1 MVRVQHSIDPAGV
14 DPSGMDVIH
23 GADPPRH
30 DYHDHD
36 GGDSEEFPPIRSP
49 PTSPAGPPPPTPR
62 RAGQQQHQQAPNSS
76 SKYGVR
82 QPSPVMAFLVGD
94 PPPPPPTPPPQKT
107 RHRHSNS
114 QGGPISPPG
123 DNTSTATGFSS
134 GQHKRAGSR
143 DPLEMNHRVV
153 VVASSSHD
161 SGNHNLSHN
170 TEKETVQEVPKATTS
185 VVSPRS
191 AATEPHSNKQELHTD
206 MQESGDGSVTD
217 VSTSSSKGSNTS
229 KSTKTD
235 GVSTSSPQP
244 PSNKKRLGRIGRGR
258 DKSVERKKRGESQ
271 ERKGFFRKMFRGNKQ
286 AKKTAVE
293 QANAMMESA
302 SPPPPPPPPPKESA
316 SKTKSN
322 QVTFRKDE
330 KITSDASRLAVD
342 TTKQQKTTFTSPDDN
357 SPTDD
362 YFEGLDTVTSR
373 ITYDKHMFM
382 MDPDEDRREIFFAH
396 DDVSTLTAPSAV
408 HSYAHSRHSIDPVDT
423 TTVATGASS
432 SEPVGRYWKETSGAA
447 AAESLPK
454 RNQREASPVASSL
467 TTPLDSLNKQTF
479 QDPDGESPITS
490 KKVNDAATFNNKN
503 SLVVDVAHAQED
515 PAGETPP
522 ANAASSG
529 THGNEP
535 SPRGWESPVTKFK
548 DPMGSTVSES
558 NSLQPMGGFGRESSS
573 TKLAHNKL
581 PPGETRSLPH
591 ELRREPS
598 ALRDGSP
605 YILDPPLRTHRDG
618 DMESKSLVHIL
629 SKKSTKDMDN
639 VKSRVEPP
647 TPTLHDGAADFHQPP
662 TPSERLGRSENA
674 GGAFEPSPIGRAER
688 TTPSLEILTKKSERA
703 TNPPVVNVAL
713 LESPDATGF
722 LDDLFDEKPS
732 RKRSSI
738 LPPSDGEGSLNS
750 PSKNQQVAAHPTQSP
765 ITLSLSQ
772 KSEQSRFYGEEEKK
786 DQDDIPDFS
795 VSDDPK
801 ASIMLATS
809 TAALSTAA
817 CMNAKTVAYLHT
829 LNGEPSPR
837 HSWRRP
843 DMGEY
848 SPAKD
853 EPQKKAITTMKI
865 AMSKNRAVTLCRT
878 DEAAFDSFIS
888 SGPVNTTRAAQ
899 ITTKSTKTTHFRTK
913 YGALSPRSR
922 KAARDNF
929 KRPVHWFRFNRDV
942 RVSGVPLSFGL
953 DLQRKKREEDILSG
967 RVNPVRIAKKSGH
980 RRKPSA
986 SPFKSLR
993 EEDIKD
999 PIQRAG
1005 VRLLSKAAIPIQ
1017 TCARQYLARQEAS
1030 NRMQATLVLQSFFR
1044 QWQSEAF
1051 LRAYK
1056 HACTKVQA
1064 AFRSWS
1070 VREAVAFEHYN
1081 ATQIQKVV
1089 RGYIAMAYVYDT
1101 LYWVARVQATMRGKL
1116 ARLRLTRQKQLRQ
1129 RSAQKLQAWNRGCL
1143 ARKEAGL
1150 IRAAACCIQAQYK
1163 AHVGQIAYKHTVSNI
1178 VLTQSVA
1185 RQFLA
1190 NKEMQKRR
1198 SAEIDKAARRIQAT
1212 WRGFQGY
1219 TDYIFALVD
1228 ILVLQRSMRK
1238 CLAVKKV
1245 NSIRRNQA
1253 AVKIQAQWRRQKALI
1268 GMLYD
1273 LVHIIIAQSVIR
1285 RFLAKKMLPQKRLE
1299 YSERMS
1305 EQQKLDSAA
1314 TKIQTSWRGF
1324 LGYSQF
1330 IIMQYEIVRLQAI
1343 VRGRASRNIYSL
1355 KLGCC
1360 IMIQSA
1366 VRRHLA
1372 SEKTLQMKID
1382 QAALNSEVESMRTA
1396 LACRRVQFWWRVVL
1410 ECSREKKAALVIE
1423 RFFLMVKTEV
1433 DKEIRRQSQ
1442 IKPKAK
1448 HRSKQNRHQTP
1459 SSRRAT
1465 DSDENL
1471 LEHVWKNTVNETHVP
1486 VINCASPSRETRG
1499 ARNSRSS
1506 SNPRLHQNPSYISAP
1521 SRDES
1526 PMHRPSS
1533 PSNNLV
1539 FRHEYDEKEKS
1550 RELELR
1556 ARKEEALKAS
1566 RRIQRSKQPQPMQP
1580 LPQDVMLARSDERTE
1595 LSAIT
1600 SPTVF
1605 KVDKKSS
1612 KKKKKLSKSSKK
1624 YDDDMS
1630 VESLLGEEIVDHL
1643 QQSGRQSAPN
1653 NWSKK
1658 HHFFDSE
1665 DAGVVKQH
1673 DKSKRHSTSS
1683 LASGSDSSHM
1693 YSRNATATT
1702 VTRTTVD
1709 SMSQSDRSDCETYA
1723 DMRTSDK
1730 YNNSAASKG
1739 RKLLESVRKGST
1751 SSPRHGRI
1759 VIKNACIDYPMLSA
1773 DDENV
1778 EVELLGD
1785 QFGMI

>member
-1 MVRVQHSIDPAGV
+1 MVRMQHSIDPAGV

-30 DYHDHD
+30 DYHAHD
-36 GGDSEEFPPIRSP
+36 GDDSEEDPPIQSP

-62 RAGQQQHQQAPNSS
+62 RAGQQQHAPNSR

-114 QGGPISPPG
+114 KGGPISPPP
-123 DNTSTATGFSS
+123 DNTSTVTGFSS
-134 GQHKRAGSR
+134 GQHKRASSR
-143 DPLEMNHRVV
+143 DPLEMNHRIV
-153 VVASSSHD
+153 VVASSSQD
-161 SGNHNLSHN
+161 SANVNHNQKYVEEPHFVEE
-170 TEKETVQEVPKATTS
+170 EKAQ

-191 AATEPHSNKQELHTD
+191 AITEPHSNKQQLNTD
-206 MQESGDGSVTD
+206 MQEPENGSVTD
-217 VSTSSSKGSNTS
+217 SSDSSSKGSS
-229 KSTKTD
+229 KSKNTKTD
-235 GVSTSSPQP
+235 YASTSSPQP

-258 DKSVERKKRGESQ
+258 DKSVERKKRGDSQ
-271 ERKGFFRKMFRGNKQ
+271 ERKGFFRKMFGGNKQ

-302 SPPPPPPPPPKESA
+302 PPPPPPPPPPPKEGA
-316 SKTKSN
+316 PKTKSN

-330 KITSDASRLAVD
+330 KVTNDASRLAVD
-342 TTKQQKTTFTSPDDN
+342 TTNQQKMTSPSSGDN

-362 YFEGLDTVTSR
+362 YIEGLDTVTSR
-373 ITYDKHMFM
+373 ITYDKHMMM

-408 HSYAHSRHSIDPVDT
+408 HSYAHSRHSIDPADT

-432 SEPVGRYWKETSGAA
+432 SEPVGRYWKETAGAA
-447 AAESLPK
+447 AADSLPK
-454 RNQREASPVASSL
+454 RHKREASPVASSP
-467 TTPLDSLNKQTF
+467 TTPRDSFNKPAF

-490 KKVNDAATFNNKN
+490 KKAKDVATFNNKS
-503 SLVVDVAHAQED
+503 SLMVDVAHVQED

-522 ANAASSG
+522 AKATSSG

-558 NSLQPMGGFGRESSS
+558 NSLQPTGGFGRDSSS
-573 TKLAHNKL
+573 AKFAHNKL
-581 PPGETRSLPH
+581 PPGEKRSLPH

-598 ALRDGSP
+598 AFRDGSP
-605 YILDPPLRTHRDG
+605 YTLDPPLRTHRDG
-618 DMESKSLVHIL
+618 DMESKSLADIL
-629 SKKSTKDMDN
+629 SKTSAKNIDN
-639 VKSRVEPP
+639 DNSRAEPP
-647 TPTLHDGAADFHQPP
+647 TPTLRDSADFHQPP
-662 TPSERLGRSENA
+662 TPSERWGRTANG
-674 GGAFEPSPIGRAER
+674 GGAFEPSPSGRGER
-688 TTPSLEILTKKSERA
+688 IAASLEVLTVKSDKA
-703 TNPPVVNVAL
+703 TSPNVVNAAL
-713 LESPDATGF
+713 LDSPDATGF

-732 RKRSSI
+732 RKRPSI
-738 LPPSDGEGSLNS
+738 LPPSGCEDRLNS
-750 PSKNQQVAAHPTQSP
+750 PSKKQQIAAHHTQSP
-765 ITLSLSQ
+765 ITLSVSHEL
-772 KSEQSRFYGEEEKK
+772 EQSRSYREEEKK
-786 DQDDIPDFS
+786 DQDDLSEFL
-795 VSDDPK
+795 VSEDPK
-801 ASIMLATS
+801 SNMMLATS

-837 HSWRRP
+837 HSWRRT

-848 SPAKD
+848 SPAKA
-853 EPQKKAITTMKI
+853 EPQKKAVSNIK
-865 AMSKNRAVTLCRT
+865 AALSKKRAETVYRT

-888 SGPVNTTRAAQ
+888 SGPVKTSRAAK
-899 ITTKSTKTTHFRTK
+899 ITKKSMKNTQFRTK

-922 KAARDNF
+922 KAARENF

-953 DLQRKKREEDILSG
+953 DLQRKKREEEILSG

-1017 TCARQYLARQEAS
+1017 TCARQYLARREAS
-1030 NRMQATLVLQSFFR
+1030 NRMQATLVLQSCFR
-1044 QWQSEAF
+1044 RWQSEAF
-1051 LRAYK
+1051 LRAYR

-1070 VREAVAFEHYN
+1070 VREAVTFEHYN

-1101 LYWVARVQATMRGKL
+1101 IYWVARIQATMRGKL
-1116 ARLRLTRQKQLRQ
+1116 ARLRLMRQEQLHQ
-1129 RSAQKLQAWNRGCL
+1129 ESALKLQAWNRGCL
-1143 ARKEAGL
+1143 ARREAGL
-1150 IRAAACCIQAQYK
+1150 ARTAVCCIQAQYR
-1163 AHVGQIAYKHTVSNI
+1163 AHTGQTAYKQTVNNI
-1178 VLTQSVA
+1178 VVTQSAA

-1190 NKEMQKRR
+1190 RKEMQKRR
-1198 SAEIDKAARRIQAT
+1198 SVEMDKAASRIQAT

-1238 CLAVKKV
+1238 FLAVKRV
-1245 NSIRRNQA
+1245 NSTRRNKA
-1253 AVKIQAQWRRQKALI
+1253 AIKIQAQWRRQKALI

-1273 LVHIIIAQSVIR
+1273 LVHIIIAQSIIR

-1324 LGYSQF
+1324 LGYSQY

-1382 QAALNSEVESMRTA
+1382 QAELNTEVEKMRTT
-1396 LACRRVQFWWRVVL
+1396 LACRRVQFWWRVVM

-1442 IKPKAK
+1442 IKPKTRQ
-1448 HRSKQNRHQTP
+1448 RSKQHG

-1471 LEHVWKNTVNETHVP
+1471 LEHVWKNTVNDIP
-1486 VINCASPSRETRG
+1486 VIKCASPSRETRG
-1499 ARNSRSS
+1499 ARNTRSS
-1506 SNPRLHQNPSYISAP
+1506 SNPRLQQNPSYISAP

-1539 FRHEYDEKEKS
+1539 FRHEYDEREQR

-1580 LPQDVMLARSDERTE
+1580 LPQDVIMARSDERTE

-1612 KKKKKLSKSSKK
+1612 KKKKKASKSSKK
-1624 YDDDMS
+1624 YGDDMS
-1630 VESLLGEEIVDHL
+1630 VESLLGEEIVDHQ
-1643 QQSGRQSAPN
+1643 QQSGRQSAPS

-1658 HHFFDSE
+1658 HHFFADG

-1673 DKSKRHSTSS
+1673 NKSKRHSTSS
-1683 LASGSDSSHM
+1683 LASGSESSHM

-1702 VTRTTVD
+1702 VTRTTMD

-1723 DMRTSDK
+1723 DMRASDK

-1739 RKLLESVRKGST
+1739 RKLLESVRKGSS

-1759 VIKNACIDYPMLSA
+1759 VVKNACIDYPMLSA
-1773 DDENV
+1773 GDENV

-1785 QFGMI
+1785 QFGLI